1 MPYYIV
7 HSGCGCACVCVVCDS
22 TPAAVTH
29 TNKDHAL
36 LPLPLPFSLLSLS
49 SLLRYVPVGS
59 IIDVKDYV
67 DEGTGKV
74 DVDALAKYLRYLA
87 GNDTAYAEYTRWR
100 DEPLPANIA
109 TLQKLG
115 RDSAPC
121 RICHCLRGRLG
132 CDDVL

>member
-1 MPYYIV
+1 MGVRACVLCVIV
-7 HSGCGCACVCVVCDS
+7 H
-22 TPAAVTH
+22 
-29 TNKDHAL
+29 L
-36 LPLPLPFSLLSLS
+36 LLSRILTKTTPFFLFLSLSPFS